1 MSDSDSSGGQS
12 PSDPRRES
20 LWKRIRNRFGRT
32 RELGLR
38 ESLEGALES
47 HEAQNPGESVGEEAK
62 SMMLNIIEF
71 SGLRVDDVMVP
82 RVDIVAIDETDSMRD
97 LLEKFIDAN
106 HSRVPVYRE
115 TLDGITGMI
124 HVKDFL
130 RWMTARGAKRR
141 RKKAEKADDSQSTA
155 QAERQIA
162 AAGGLSIA
170 ATELATPVKQ
180 AGLSR
185 NVLFVPPSMPATD
198 LLIRMQASHT
208 HLAIVIDEYGG
219 TEGLVSIEDLVE
231 VIVGDISDEHD
242 TDEDLVIKPL
252 EPNVYSADG
261 RTDISA
267 LEQLLDVDL
276 LSDEDEEEA
285 DTLAGLVFK
294 LAGRV
299 PTRGEI
305 IRHESGIEFEIVES
319 DPRRVKRLRIN
330 AKDLSPRP
338 IVQADGEQDR

>member
-1 MSDSDSSGGQS
+1 MSDTDNGGGA
-12 PSDPRRES
+12 PGDPRKDS
-20 LWKRIRNRFGRT
+20 IWKRIRGRFGRN
-32 RELGLR
+32 REVGLR
-38 ESLEGALES
+38 ESLEGALET
-47 HEAQNPGESVGEEAK
+47 HEAQNPGESVRQEAR

-82 RVDIVAIDETDSMRD
+82 RVDIVAIDETDTMRD
-97 LLEKFIDAN
+97 LLDKFIEAN

-115 TLDGITGMI
+115 TLDGVTGMI

-141 RKKAEKADDSQSTA
+141 RKKAD
-155 QAERQIA
+155 A
-162 AAGGLSIA
+162 AAAPETVVKQEKLTPGGLTIPA
-170 ATELATPVKQ
+170 ADLLIPVKQ
-180 AGLSR
+180 AGLNR

-198 LLIRMQASHT
+198 LLVRMQASHT

-242 TDEDLVIKPL
+242 TDEDLGIKPV
-252 EPNVYSADG
+252 EANVYSADG

-267 LEQLLDVDL
+267 LEELLKVDL

-305 IRHESGIEFEIVES
+305 IRHQSGIEFEIVES
-319 DPRRVKRLRIN
+319 DPRRVKRLRIHV
-330 AKDLSPRP
+330 KDLPP
-338 IVQADGEQDR
+338 AAADKPDEDQGG